1 MNKLLSVTLALVMLA
16 FCIVPAFAE
25 TQSMAISTE
34 GEAAYELS
42 YPADVE
48 IPWSTE
54 SMGIGE
60 IRAVLLNIEPSK
72 AVKVGVSSANDYNLV
87 NEKATNKTIAYTL
100 VGDDNIVFLPGDYG
114 KAFSLSV
121 EIDEEQWNRA
131 ASGKHSDFLTFTA
144 EYTDA

>member
-1 MNKLLSVTLALVMLA
+1 MNKLLSVVLALMMLTL
-16 FCIVPAFAE
+16 CVVPVVAE

-48 IPWSTE
+48 IPWGTE
-54 SMGIGE
+54 TMGIGE

-72 AVKVGVSSANDYNLV
+72 AVKVGVSSANDYKLV
-87 NEKATNKTIAYTL
+87 NEQAINQTIAYTL
-100 VGDDNIVFLPGDYG
+100 SGDENIVFLPGDYG
-114 KAFSLSV
+114 KAFGLSV
-121 EIDEEQWNRA
+121 EIEEEQWNKA

-144 EYTDA
+144 EYTEA

>member
-1 MNKLLSVTLALVMLA
+1 MNKLLSVVLALVMLTL
-16 FCIVPAFAE
+16 CVMPVFAE

-34 GEAAYELS
+34 GEPAYELS

-54 SMGIGE
+54 SMDIGK

-72 AVKVGVSSANDYNLV
+72 AVKVGVSSANDYKLI
-87 NEKATNKTIAYTL
+87 NEQASSQTIAYTL
-100 VGDDNIVFLPGDYG
+100 SGGDNIVFLPGDYG
-114 KAFSLSV
+114 KAFGLSV
-121 EIDEEQWNRA
+121 EIEEDQWKRA

-144 EYTDA
+144 EYVDA